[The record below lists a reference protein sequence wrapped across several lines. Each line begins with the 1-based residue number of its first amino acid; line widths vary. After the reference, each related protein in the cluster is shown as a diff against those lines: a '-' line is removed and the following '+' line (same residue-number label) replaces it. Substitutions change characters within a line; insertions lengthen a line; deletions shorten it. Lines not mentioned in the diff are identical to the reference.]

1 MYVIREYLIGLGL
14 DPETAIQIQTKHL
27 RKYVSGQMYG
37 FDGQMYVKNRD
48 KSRDTF
54 PLYMRITHG
63 IDQDP
68 KIVGLTIGIE
78 KNQMLLNCLKTSGMD
93 KDIKFKYFFKDKECN
108 IVKQQSAQGEN
119 QGDNV
124 IITLPDG
131 TAHPYNGGCLVKIEY
146 PIVHI
151 CSNAVIEK
159 KPKSIPT
166 DYKGNLMEW
175 RSLYIEK
182 ARCRATGREYKSEYN
197 FVLKDNCKP
206 YGWWDSDYI
215 FLSKEAAQ
223 DRECPSAEPKSEY
236 TFKDE
241 NGQVNTY
248 RDIIWKNQAFKV
260 LDEQYGE
267 CDIIK
272 NGMTGEGFY
281 TCNEGQLFISVEAVT
296 IQDPVTVGEIIT
308 LQELLRKKC
317 IPEDFNLQ
325 IIANEGGTLTYLG
338 YIRSSG
344 KSSGNAKLVLQKKFV
359 VDWMVSN
366 LDVYIEFPQE
376 IVYNKKS
383 RKKFLREIMDT
394 EDTEDT
400 EKTEAQMRW
409 EEIREPGPK
418 SIPIN
423 NTIEGQYY
431 GLEERGLYFFVVS
444 IDKEPPMS
452 MSATKV
458 VPVEKEQILR
468 F

>member
-1 MYVIREYLIGLGL
+1 
-14 DPETAIQIQTKHL
+14 
-27 RKYVSGQMYG
+27 
-37 FDGQMYVKNRD
+37 
-48 KSRDTF
+48 
-54 PLYMRITHG
+54 MRITHG

-78 KNQMLLNCLKTSGMD
+78 KNQMLLNCLKTSGMN
-93 KDIKFKYFFKDKECN
+93 KDIKFQYFFKDKECN

-131 TAHPYNGGCLVKIEY
+131 TAHPYNGGCSVYNGGCLVEIEY

-151 CSNAVIEK
+151 RSNAVIEK
-159 KPKSIPT
+159 KPKPIPT
-166 DYKGNLMEW
+166 DYKGNPMKW

-197 FVLKDNCKP
+197 FSLEEDSLKEKCKP

-223 DRECPSAEPKSEY
+223 DRKKPRAEPKSEY

-260 LDEQYGE
+260 LDEQHGE

-296 IQDPVTVGEIIT
+296 IQDPYTVGKIIT

-317 IPEDFNLQ
+317 IPENFNLQ

-338 YIRSSG
+338 YIRSYG
-344 KSSGNAKLVLQKKFV
+344 KSSGKEKLVLQKKFV

-376 IVYNKKS
+376 IVYNKKG
-383 RKKFLREIMDT
+383 KTVLREIMDT

-423 NTIEGQYY
+423 DTIEGEYY
-431 GLEERGLYFFVVS
+431 GLEGRGLYFFVVS
-444 IDKEPPMS
+444 IGKEPPNTQEPPMS

-458 VPVEKEQILR
+458 VPVNKEKMLR
-468 F
+468 FD